1 MGASLPARSLHARLA
16 RFSLAQRIVRI
27 ADRDQDRW
35 SSRDMS
41 NGAAERNTT
50 ADGKPVPM
58 ERMIFARKLRAARK
72 AARLT
77 QREMG
82 RIAGLAQPFISD
94 LENGKTTV
102 SIDNAAQLAAAVGQP
117 LYKLL
122 TP

>member
-1 MGASLPARSLHARLA
+1 
-16 RFSLAQRIVRI
+16 
-27 ADRDQDRW
+27 
-35 SSRDMS
+35 
-41 NGAAERNTT
+41 
-50 ADGKPVPM
+50 M